1 MEAVAGALQ
10 VKSHFLDAPS
20 FFYVPLGW
28 KRRMGRTFCS
38 AGAGAEGDVEVAA
51 SLLNVRK

>member
-51 SLLNVRK
+51 SLLNVKK